1 MNAFGLTKN
10 INLDEYENAFKN
22 WINDIMEW
30 LTGIFNNIKENKN
43 SSLNEEESA
52 HLDDGLLDIYD
63 RNLVV
68 KIKETADCIANSLKT
83 QNILIQEY
91 IDFLEIQRLLN
102 NSLDECNEKQL
113 MVISDIINRL
123 YEITNLKFD
132 LLHQSSRDGVISFDF
147 ITEDSKKIFE
157 DQYEKFSDYYFDAK
171 VEYYSYSNKKPSGI
185 SKKYLNLMED
195 EIFH

>member
-68 KIKETADCIANSLKT
+68 KIKETALYDWKNG
-83 QNILIQEY
+83 
-91 IDFLEIQRLLN
+91 LL
-102 NSLDECNEKQL
+102 D
-113 MVISDIINRL
+113 
-123 YEITNLKFD
+123 
-132 LLHQSSRDGVISFDF
+132 
-147 ITEDSKKIFE
+147 
-157 DQYEKFSDYYFDAK
+157 K
-171 VEYYSYSNKKPSGI
+171 V
-185 SKKYLNLMED
+185 
-195 EIFH
+195 